1 MQEHEPVEI
10 SDYDAAWPSQF
21 ASLAQRVRA
30 GLGKLVSRVEH
41 VGSTAVPGL
50 PAKPVIDLDVV
61 VAAEAD
67 LSLAIARLTGMGY
80 THEGELGISG
90 RHAFIWP
97 PGEARHHLYLLAE
110 GAEELRRHVA
120 FRDALRGDR
129 DLRDRYGMLKRE
141 LADRCSEGRA
151 AYTRGKSDFIEG
163 VIARIRGIALDTA
176 TGRRRARR

>member
-1 MQEHEPVEI
+1 MQVQEPVEI
-10 SDYDAAWPSQF
+10 SDYDGTWPSQF

-30 GLGKLVSRVEH
+30 SLGQLVSRVEH

-50 PAKPVIDLDVV
+50 SAKPVIDLDVV
-61 VAAEAD
+61 VASEAD

-80 THEGELGISG
+80 MHEGELGISG

-97 PGEARHHLYLLAE
+97 LGEARHHLYLLTE

-141 LADRCSEGRA
+141 LAARCSADRA
-151 AYTRGKSDFIEG
+151 AYTRGKSDFIESIIG
-163 VIARIRGIALDTA
+163 RI
-176 TGRRRARR
+176 